1 MRTSRILEMVYILL
15 NERHQKAE
23 ELANH
28 FGVSVKTIYR
38 DVDTLAKA
46 GIPISKQQGVNG
58 GIVLNEKYAINK
70 SKLTPSEE
78 KVLMQSLEEIKKL
91 PNAQLEYALK
101 LMKQYFNEAATL
113 WVGTDEVCVN
123 MQEKFGTVKRATI
136 EKNVIEFKYYSNGI
150 FHDYRVEPYELR
162 IKNGIWKVLIRSI
175 KQRTFEEIYL
185 ARMSSIEIKSKIFS
199 RREVPIDFQNTAV
212 KKLKVV
218 KFFVDGDIEKLLD
231 VYPIECFDLE
241 QDKSVL
247 TLKVASYEKA
257 EELLRSNPTWELIT
271 ETE

>member
-23 ELANH
+23 ELADH

-46 GIPISKQQGVNG
+46 GIPITKQQGVNG

-70 SKLTPSEE
+70 SRLTPSEE
-78 KVLMQSLEEIKKL
+78 KVLMKSLEEIKKL

-113 WVGTDEVCVN
+113 WVNTEEVSVD
-123 MQEKFGTVKRATI
+123 MQEKFGVVKRATI
-136 EKNVIEFKYYSNGI
+136 EKNVIVFKYYTKGL

-162 IKNGIWKVLIRSI
+162 IKNGIWKVLIRNT
-175 KQRTFEEIYL
+175 KQKNFEEVYL
-185 ARMSSIEIKSKIFS
+185 ARMSSLEIKSKTFS
-199 RREVPIDFQNTAV
+199 RRDIPVEFQISVAKEFEVVRF
-212 KKLKVV
+212 KV
-218 KFFVDGDIEKLLD
+218 GEDIEKLLD
-231 VYPIECFDLE
+231 VYPIECFDLDQEDPVLNVKVTSEE
-241 QDKSVL
+241 QVNR
-247 TLKVASYEKA
+247 
-257 EELLRSNPTWELIT
+257 LLLCHPTWELI
-271 ETE
+271 